1 MTGLPSQLGEN
12 RTTLTF
18 AAKKGKV
25 NENDLGIL
33 QSFDERTMRGREFA
47 SDAKNAYRTIHCA
60 RKIGRRGKFRPGR
73 RFCIKN

>member
-18 AAKKGKV
+18 ATKKGKV

-33 QSFDERTMRGREFA
+33 QSFNERTMRGR
-47 SDAKNAYRTIHCA
+47 
-60 RKIGRRGKFRPGR
+60 
-73 RFCIKN
+73 